1 MITPEGLNE
10 ISQAIVNLI
19 GEGRF
24 YLGSQ
29 EIKRPPFRTNID
41 GNKIRVLLYLDDS
54 DIGKFENFVILSK
67 NGKVLFEKPDSIVK
81 QEQEGLIVAFGL
93 ELREIIEGKT
103 S

>member
-41 GNKIRVLLYLDDS
+41 GNKIRVLLYLDDA
-54 DIGKFENFVILSK
+54 DIGKFENFAILSK

-81 QEQEGLIVAFGL
+81 QEQEGLIVAFSL

>member
-10 ISQAIVNLI
+10 ISQSIVNLI

-54 DIGKFENFVILSK
+54 DIGKFENFAILSK

-81 QEQEGLIVAFGL
+81 QEQEGLIIAFSL